1 MKRSLILVFFVLG
14 ASCARASEPVLVGAV
29 YPTGGAQGMGGV
41 EEFRGVSLALEL
53 ANRDGGVNGSPIRLV
68 ERPADSADAAPA
80 AVAAA
85 AEAGAPVVLGSY
97 GSTISTVA
105 ARKASELG
113 VVFWETGAVGE
124 LEEGVAVGDRFF
136 RAVSRGESLGEGAVR
151 FVGEELLPEMGRA
164 GERLRYGVAYVDDV
178 YGRSV
183 GLGALEDVERRGLP
197 VAGTFPYHLQAVD
210 YAELADEIE
219 RSGTEVLI
227 VAAYLTDGIELR
239 RAMVEAEVPLV
250 ASVGTSSSYCMPAFG
265 EILGGDAVGLFA
277 SDKPDGDVLS
287 PDILEP
293 GAARALRWG
302 RDAYRERWNTE
313 MPSAALSGFSS
324 AWALF
329 TQVLPGAASLDP
341 DGIRDASLATTLP
354 MGGLP
359 NGSGLAFAPPGHP
372 EAGANLR
379 ATSVIWEW
387 VEPGTRAVVWPPEL
401 ATSPIL
407 PLPIS

>member
-1 MKRSLILVFFVLG
+1 MKRSLILVFLVLA
-14 ASCARASEPVLVGAV
+14 ASCGRADEAVLVGAV

-53 ANRDGGVNGSPIRLV
+53 ANEDGGVGGTPIRLV
-68 ERPADSADAAPA
+68 EHPADSADGAPS

-85 AEAGAPVVLGSY
+85 ADAGAPVVLGSY

-105 ARKASELG
+105 ARKASELD

-151 FVGEELLPEMGRA
+151 FVEEQLLPEMGRE
-164 GERLRYGVAYVDDV
+164 GERLAYGVAYVDDV

-183 GLGALEDVERRGLP
+183 GLGALDDVERRDLP
-197 VAGTFPYHLQAVD
+197 VAGTFPYDLETVD
-210 YAELADEIE
+210 YPALARDIE
-219 RSGTEVLI
+219 RAGVEVLI

-239 RAMVEAEVPLV
+239 RAMVEEEVPLV

-265 EILGGDAVGLFA
+265 EILGDDAVGLFA

-287 PDILEP
+287 PDILAPE
-293 GAARALRWG
+293 AARALRWG
-302 RDAYRERWNTE
+302 REAYRERWGTE

-329 TQVLPGAASLDP
+329 TQVLPRAGSLDP

-359 NGSGLAFAPPGHP
+359 NGSGLRFAPPGHP

-401 ATSPIL
+401 ATSPIV
-407 PLPIS
+407 PLAIS